1 MEFPGREECLK
12 KVQESARD
20 PDPFVRE
27 AAAIALGIKKYAS
40 AFVHANVNARI
51 HAKRYASSRAHSVYR
66 THKYAHKHKFK
77 RSRAH
82 TQANWPRALTVSH
95 SML

>member
-40 AFVHANVNARI
+40 AFVHAKINART
-51 HAKRYASSRAHSVYR
+51 HAQRYASSRAHS
-66 THKYAHKHKFK
+66 AHTNTLTNT
-77 RSRAH
+77 SPNIRAH